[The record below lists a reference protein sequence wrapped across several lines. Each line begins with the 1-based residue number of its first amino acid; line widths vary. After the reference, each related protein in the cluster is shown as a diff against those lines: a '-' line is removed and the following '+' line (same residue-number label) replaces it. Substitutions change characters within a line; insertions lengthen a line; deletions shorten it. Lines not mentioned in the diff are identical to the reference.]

1 MNTNVDD
8 AFLSISKEIVT
19 RLKVNPEHYG
29 TDGGGGN
36 SNGQVRIKET
46 DKNKQKSD
54 SSCC

>member
-1 MNTNVDD
+1 MDD